1 MPDTRLAF
9 ANHRKA
15 TGRYYD
21 NEELKLFESLLAEI
35 FDDISGTDDHMC
47 APENVPETRKRIAM
61 AIIAA
66 AEEGETS
73 AARLKQAA
81 MDRLF

>member
-21 NEELKLFESLLAEI
+21 NEELKILESLLAEI
-35 FDDISGTDDHMC
+35 FDDISRSDDHMC
-47 APENVPETRKRIAM
+47 APENAHETRNRIAM

-66 AEEGETS
+66 AEEGES
-73 AARLKQAA
+73 NVARLKQAV
-81 MDRLF
+81 MDRLV